1 MECAVGLG
9 KPYFLHGRE
18 MKKSYLLAGMFAAA
32 VSLDASAT
40 AITFDGSG
48 TGPGGIAVTAS
59 AIFDI
64 TGNDLTI
71 TLRNTSP
78 SNNGQDVPGSALTGL
93 FWNFT
98 GNPILTPFSATVG
111 AGSIFGTCD
120 QVNCAGVTNV
130 AGEFGYQAASLP
142 GGADRGISSSGYLTT
157 GLANNIGNFNN
168 GGAGTDLDNPTSL
181 DGINFGII
189 SAAPG
194 FNPNTG
200 LSNDPL
206 IMDSVVFVLH
216 GVSGLSTNDISNVS
230 FQYGTVLSEL
240 NVPGDPRDPPALIPE
255 PATLSLLGLGFAGL
269 TMLRRRQK

>member
-1 MECAVGLG
+1 MRQRFHWTRQQL
-9 KPYFLHGRE
+9 
-18 MKKSYLLAGMFAAA
+18 
-32 VSLDASAT
+32 SLPSTD
-40 AITFDGSG
+40 
-48 TGPGGIAVTAS
+48 PGQVQGGFAVTAS

-78 SNNGQDVPGSALTGL
+78 SNNGQDVSGSTLTGL

-98 GNPILTPFSATVG
+98 GNPALTPFSATVG

-130 AGEFGYQAASLP
+130 AGEFGYQAGSLP

-168 GGAGTDLDNPTSL
+168 GAAGTDLDNPTSL

-194 FNPNTG
+194 FNPNGG

-206 IMDSVVFVLH
+206 IKDSVVFVLH

-230 FQYGTVLSEL
+230 FQYGTALSDLMFPVIQGILPLLFQSQARLAFLVL
-240 NVPGDPRDPPALIPE
+240 ALLASPCC
-255 PATLSLLGLGFAGL
+255 AGV
-269 TMLRRRQK
+269 KNNSFG